1 MTKSNPTRMVRDYA
15 WIALGS
21 VLYSLSFDW
30 FYVPNQIGFGGL
42 TALGMILNYL
52 SPAIPIG
59 MVVLI
64 LNIPLFLLGWTF
76 LGGHTLVSSLLAMTA
91 TSVLVD
97 LIAAMHTFPSMDPM
111 LAAIFGGV
119 SLGVSLGMIFS
130 KGATTGGTDLTA
142 RLLKLPFAW
151 LPMGKLLM
159 VVDLTML
166 LSVSLVFRSMESAM
180 YGMISLYIS
189 TLVMD
194 GVLYGL
200 DQSKVAYIVTTRPQE
215 IAAEIDRQMDR
226 GATFLHG
233 EGSFSRGEQKLVLM
247 CAFKQ
252 KQIVPLKALVHE
264 LDPEAFLIVCD
275 AHEVLGQG
283 FRRYQKNDI

>member
-1 MTKSNPTRMVRDYA
+1 MTKPNLTRMVRDYA

-42 TALGMILNYL
+42 TALGMILNHL

-59 MVVLI
+59 TVVLV
-64 LNIPLFLLGWTF
+64 LNIPIFILGWKF
-76 LGGHTLVSSLLAMTA
+76 LGGHTLVSSLFAMAA

-97 LIAAMHTFPSMDPM
+97 LIAAIYTFPPMDPM
-111 LAAIFGGV
+111 LAAVFGGV

-130 KGATTGGTDLTA
+130 KGATTGGTDLIA

-151 LPMGKLLM
+151 LPMGKLLLA
-159 VVDLTML
+159 VDLSML
-166 LSVSLVFRSMESAM
+166 LAVSIAFRSMESAM
-180 YGMISLYIS
+180 YGIISLYIS

-194 GVLYGL
+194 MVLYGL

-233 EGSFSRGEQKLVLM
+233 EGSFSREEKLVLM

>member
-1 MTKSNPTRMVRDYA
+1 MTKHTLARTVRDYT
-15 WIALGS
+15 WIFLGS

-42 TALGMILNYL
+42 TALGMILNHL

-59 MVVLI
+59 TVVLV
-64 LNIPLFLLGWTF
+64 LNVPIFILGWKF
-76 LGGHTLVSSLLAMTA
+76 LGGHTLVSSLFAMTA

-97 LIAAMHTFPSMDPM
+97 LFAAMYAFPAMDPM
-111 LAAIFGGV
+111 LASVFGGV
-119 SLGVSLGMIFS
+119 TLGLSLGMIFS
-130 KGATTGGTDLTA
+130 KGATTGGTDLIA

-151 LPMGKLLM
+151 LPVGKLLL
-159 VVDLTML
+159 VVDLSML
-166 LSVSLVFRSMESAM
+166 LAVSVAFRSMESAM
-180 YGMISLYIS
+180 YGIISLYIS

-194 GVLYGL
+194 GVLYGM
-200 DQSKVAYIVTTRPQE
+200 DQSKVAYIITSNPKAITD
-215 IAAEIDRQMDR
+215 EIDRQLDR
-226 GATFLHG
+226 GVTYLHG
-233 EGSFSRGEQKLVLM
+233 EGSFSGESKLVLM

-264 LDPEAFLIVCD
+264 LDPGAFLIVCD

-283 FRRYQKNDI
+283 FRRYQKNDL

>member
-1 MTKSNPTRMVRDYA
+1 MAKPTLPRLARDYI

-42 TALGMILNYL
+42 TALGMILNHL
-52 SPAIPIG
+52 SPAVPIG
-59 MVVLI
+59 TAVLV
-64 LNIPLFLLGWTF
+64 LNIPLFLLGWKF
-76 LGGHTLVSSLLAMTA
+76 LGGHTLVSSLFAMTA

-97 LIAAMHTFPSMDPM
+97 LIAAAYTFPPMDPM

-130 KGATTGGTDLTA
+130 KGATTGGTDLIA

-151 LPMGKLLM
+151 LPMGRLLLA
-159 VVDLTML
+159 VDLSML
-166 LSVSLVFRSMESAM
+166 LAVSLAFRSMESAM
-180 YGMISLYIS
+180 YGMIALYIS
-189 TLVMD
+189 TMVMD
-194 GVLYGL
+194 TVLYGL
-200 DQSKVAYIVTTRPQE
+200 DRSKVAYIITSTPRIMAE
-215 IAAEIDRQMDR
+215 EIDRQMDR
-226 GATFLHG
+226 GVTFLRG
-233 EGSFSRGEQKLVLM
+233 EGSFSGKEKLVLM

-252 KQIVPLKALVHE
+252 RQIVPLKALVHE

-283 FRRYQKNDI
+283 FRRYQKNDL

>member
-1 MTKSNPTRMVRDYA
+1 MTKRTLSRVTRDYT
-15 WIALGS
+15 WIFLGS

-42 TALGMILNYL
+42 TALGMILNHL

-59 MVVLI
+59 TVVLV
-64 LNIPLFLLGWTF
+64 LNIPIFILGWKF
-76 LGGHTLVSSLLAMTA
+76 LGGHTLVSSLFAMTA

-97 LIAAMHTFPSMDPM
+97 LIAAAYTFPAMDPM
-111 LAAIFGGV
+111 LAAVFGGV
-119 SLGVSLGMIFS
+119 TLGLSLGMIFS
-130 KGATTGGTDLTA
+130 KGATTGGTDLIA

-151 LPMGKLLM
+151 LPVGKLLL
-159 VVDLTML
+159 VVDLAML
-166 LSVSLVFRSMESAM
+166 LAVSIAFRSMESAM
-180 YGMISLYIS
+180 YGIISLYIS

-194 GVLYGL
+194 GVLYGM
-200 DQSKVAYIVTTRPQE
+200 DRSKVAYIVTARPRE
-215 IAAEIDRQMDR
+215 VAAEIDRQMDR
-226 GATFLHG
+226 GVTYLHG
-233 EGSFSRGEQKLVLM
+233 EGSFSGKEKLVLM

-252 KQIVPLKALVHE
+252 RQIVPLKALVHE

-283 FRRYQKNDI
+283 FRRYQKNDL

>member
-1 MTKSNPTRMVRDYA
+1 MTKPNLSRMVRDYA

-42 TALGMILNYL
+42 TALGMILNHL
-52 SPAIPIG
+52 SPSIPIG
-59 MVVLI
+59 TVVLV
-64 LNIPLFLLGWTF
+64 LNIPIFILGWKF
-76 LGGHTLVSSLLAMTA
+76 LGGHTLVSSLFAMAA

-97 LIAAMHTFPSMDPM
+97 LIAAIYTFPPMDPM
-111 LAAIFGGV
+111 LAAVFGGV

-130 KGATTGGTDLTA
+130 KGATTGGTDLIA

-151 LPMGKLLM
+151 LPMGKLLL
-159 VVDLTML
+159 VVDLAML
-166 LSVSLVFRSMESAM
+166 LAVSIAFRSMESAM
-180 YGMISLYIS
+180 YGIISLYIS

-194 GVLYGL
+194 MVLYGL

-233 EGSFSRGEQKLVLM
+233 EGSFSREEKLVLM

>member
-1 MTKSNPTRMVRDYA
+1 MTKNPLSRLSQDYL

-42 TALGMILNYL
+42 TALGMILNHL
-52 SPAIPIG
+52 SPAVPIG
-59 MVVLI
+59 TVVLI
-64 LNIPLFLLGWTF
+64 LNIPIFILGWKF
-76 LGGHTLVSSLLAMTA
+76 LGGHTLVSSLFAMAA

-97 LIAAMHTFPSMDPM
+97 LISAVYTFPPMDPM

-119 SLGVSLGMIFS
+119 SLGLSLGIIFS
-130 KGATTGGTDLTA
+130 KGATTGGTDLIA

-151 LPMGKLLM
+151 LPMGKLLL
-159 VVDLTML
+159 VVDLSML
-166 LSVSLVFRSMESAM
+166 LAVSVAFRSMESAM
-180 YGMISLYIS
+180 YGIIALYIS
-189 TLVMD
+189 TMVMD
-194 GVLYGL
+194 MVLYGL
-200 DQSKVAYIVTTRPQE
+200 DQSKVAYIVTSNPRPL
-215 IAAEIDRQMDR
+215 AAEIDKQLDR
-226 GATFLHG
+226 GTTFLHG
-233 EGSFSRGEQKLVLM
+233 EGSFTGQDRLVLM

-252 KQIVPLKALVHE
+252 RQIVPLKALVHE
-264 LDPEAFLIVCD
+264 MDPEAFIIVCN

>member
-1 MTKSNPTRMVRDYA
+1 MTKTTFSRMVRDYA
-15 WIALGS
+15 WITLGA

-42 TALGMILNYL
+42 TALGMILNHL

-59 MVVLI
+59 TVVLV
-64 LNIPLFLLGWTF
+64 LNIPIFILGWKF
-76 LGGHTLVSSLLAMTA
+76 LGGHTLVSSLFAMAA

-97 LIAAMHTFPSMDPM
+97 LIAAAYTFPPMDPM
-111 LAAIFGGV
+111 LAAVFGGV
-119 SLGVSLGMIFS
+119 MLGVSLGMIFS
-130 KGATTGGTDLTA
+130 RGATTGGTDLIA

-151 LPMGKLLM
+151 LPVGKLLM
-159 VVDLTML
+159 AVDLSML
-166 LSVSLVFRSMESAM
+166 LAVSIAFRSMESAM
-180 YGMISLYIS
+180 YGIISLYIS

-194 GVLYGL
+194 GVLYGM
-200 DQSKVAYIVTTRPQE
+200 DQSKVAYIVTARPQE
-215 IAAEIDRQMDR
+215 VAAEIDRQMDR

-233 EGSFSRGEQKLVLM
+233 EGSFSREEKLVLM

-264 LDPEAFLIVCD
+264 LDPEAFLIVCN

>member
-1 MTKSNPTRMVRDYA
+1 MTKHTLSRMVRDYT

-42 TALGMILNYL
+42 TALGMILNHL

-59 MVVLI
+59 TVVLV
-64 LNIPLFLLGWTF
+64 LNIPIFILGWKF
-76 LGGHTLVSSLLAMTA
+76 LGGHTLVSSLFAMAA

-97 LIAAMHTFPSMDPM
+97 LIAAIYTFPPMDPM
-111 LAAIFGGV
+111 LASIFGGV

-130 KGATTGGTDLTA
+130 KGATTGGTDLIA

-151 LPMGKLLM
+151 LPIGKLLLA
-159 VVDLTML
+159 VDLAML
-166 LSVSLVFRSMESAM
+166 LAVSIAFRSMESAM
-180 YGMISLYIS
+180 YGIISLYIS

-194 GVLYGL
+194 MVLYGL

-233 EGSFSRGEQKLVLM
+233 EGSFSREEKLVLM

-252 KQIVPLKALVHE
+252 KQIVPLKALVHD

>member
-21 VLYSLSFDW
+21 LLYSLSFDW

-42 TALGMILNYL
+42 TALGMILNHL

-59 MVVLI
+59 TVVLV
-64 LNIPLFLLGWTF
+64 LNIPIFILGWKF
-76 LGGHTLVSSLLAMTA
+76 LGGHTLVSSLFAMAA

-97 LIAAMHTFPSMDPM
+97 LIAALYTFPPMDPM
-111 LAAIFGGV
+111 LAAVFGGV
-119 SLGVSLGMIFS
+119 SLGASLGMIFS
-130 KGATTGGTDLTA
+130 KGATTGGTDLIA

-166 LSVSLVFRSMESAM
+166 LAVSVAFRSLESAM
-180 YGMISLYIS
+180 YGIIALYIS

-194 GVLYGL
+194 QVLYGL
-200 DQSKVAYIVTTRPQE
+200 DKSKVAYIITSNPRPMAE
-215 IAAEIDRQMDR
+215 EIDRQLDR
-226 GATFLHG
+226 GTTFLYG
-233 EGSFSRGEQKLVLM
+233 EGSFSGQNKLVLM

-252 KQIVPLKALVHE
+252 RQIVPLKALVHE
-264 LDPEAFLIVCD
+264 LDPQAFLIVCD
-275 AHEVLGQG
+275 AHEVLGLG
-283 FRRYQKNDI
+283 FRRYQKNDL

>member
-1 MTKSNPTRMVRDYA
+1 MTKTTFSRMVRDYA
-15 WIALGS
+15 WITLGA

-42 TALGMILNYL
+42 TALGMILNHL

-59 MVVLI
+59 TVVLV
-64 LNIPLFLLGWTF
+64 LNIPIFILGWKF
-76 LGGHTLVSSLLAMTA
+76 LGGHTLVSSLFAMAA

-97 LIAAMHTFPSMDPM
+97 LIAAAYTFPPMDPM
-111 LAAIFGGV
+111 LAAVFGGV
-119 SLGVSLGMIFS
+119 MLGVSLGMIFS
-130 KGATTGGTDLTA
+130 RGATTGGTDLIA

-151 LPMGKLLM
+151 LPVGKLLM
-159 VVDLTML
+159 AVDLSML
-166 LSVSLVFRSMESAM
+166 LAVSIAFRSMESAM
-180 YGMISLYIS
+180 YGIISLYIS

-194 GVLYGL
+194 GVLYGM
-200 DQSKVAYIVTTRPQE
+200 DRSKVAYIVTARPQE
-215 IAAEIDRQMDR
+215 VAAEIDRQMDR

-233 EGSFSRGEQKLVLM
+233 EGSFSREEKLVLM

>member
-1 MTKSNPTRMVRDYA
+1 MTKTTFSRMVRDYA
-15 WIALGS
+15 WITLGAA
-21 VLYSLSFDW
+21 LYSLSFDW

-42 TALGMILNYL
+42 TALGMILNHL

-59 MVVLI
+59 AVVLV
-64 LNIPLFLLGWTF
+64 LNIPIFILGWKF
-76 LGGHTLVSSLLAMTA
+76 LGGHTLVSSLFAMAA

-97 LIAAMHTFPSMDPM
+97 LIAAAYTFPPMDPM
-111 LAAIFGGV
+111 LAAVFGGV
-119 SLGVSLGMIFS
+119 MLGVSLGMIFS
-130 KGATTGGTDLTA
+130 RGATTGGTDLIA

-151 LPMGKLLM
+151 LPVGKLLM
-159 VVDLTML
+159 AVDLSML
-166 LSVSLVFRSMESAM
+166 LAVSIAFRSMESAM
-180 YGMISLYIS
+180 YGIISLYIS

-194 GVLYGL
+194 GVLYGM
-200 DQSKVAYIVTTRPQE
+200 DQSKVAYIVTARPQE
-215 IAAEIDRQMDR
+215 VAAEIDRQMDR

-233 EGSFSRGEQKLVLM
+233 EGSFSREEKLVLM

-252 KQIVPLKALVHE
+252 RQIVPLKALVHE
-264 LDPEAFLIVCD
+264 LDPEAFLIVCN

>member
-1 MTKSNPTRMVRDYA
+1 MAKPNLTRMVRDYA

-64 LNIPLFLLGWTF
+64 LNIPLFLLGWKF
-76 LGGHTLVSSLLAMTA
+76 LGGHTLVSSLFAMTA

-97 LIAAMHTFPSMDPM
+97 LIAAMYTFPSMDPM
-111 LAAIFGGV
+111 LAAIFGGG

-130 KGATTGGTDLTA
+130 KGATAGGPDLTA

-233 EGSFSRGEQKLVLM
+233 EGSFSREEKLVLM

-283 FRRYQKNDI
+283 FRRYQKDDI

>member
-1 MTKSNPTRMVRDYA
+1 MTKHTLSCMVRDYS
-15 WIALGS
+15 WIFLGS

-42 TALGMILNYL
+42 TALGMIFNHF

-59 MVVLI
+59 IVVLVI
-64 LNIPLFLLGWTF
+64 NIPLFLLGWKY
-76 LGGHTLVSSLLAMTA
+76 LGGGTLVSSLFAMVA

-97 LIAAMHTFPSMDPM
+97 LIAALYTFPPMDPM
-111 LAAIFGGV
+111 LAAVFGGV

-130 KGATTGGTDLTA
+130 KRATTGGTDLIA

-151 LPMGKLLM
+151 LPIGKLLM
-159 VVDLTML
+159 AVDLAML
-166 LSVSLVFRSMESAM
+166 LAVSIAFRSMESAM
-180 YGMISLYIS
+180 YGIIALYIS
-189 TLVMD
+189 TTVMD

-200 DQSKVAYIVTTRPQE
+200 DRSKVAYIVTSEPQAVTE
-215 IAAEIDRQMDR
+215 EIDRQLDR
-226 GATFLHG
+226 GVTYLHG
-233 EGSFSRGEQKLVLM
+233 EGSFSREEKLILM

-252 KQIVPLKALVHE
+252 KQIVPLKELVHE
-264 LDPEAFLIVCD
+264 LDPQAFLIVCD
-275 AHEVLGQG
+275 AHEVQGQG

>member
-1 MTKSNPTRMVRDYA
+1 MTKTTFSRMVRDYT
-15 WIALGS
+15 WITLGAA
-21 VLYSLSFDW
+21 LYSLSFDW

-42 TALGMILNYL
+42 TALGMILNHL

-59 MVVLI
+59 AVVLV
-64 LNIPLFLLGWTF
+64 LNIPIFILGWKF
-76 LGGHTLVSSLLAMTA
+76 LGGHTLVSSLFAMAA

-97 LIAAMHTFPSMDPM
+97 LIAAAYTFPPMDPM
-111 LAAIFGGV
+111 LAAVFGGV
-119 SLGVSLGMIFS
+119 MLGVSLGMIFS
-130 KGATTGGTDLTA
+130 RGATTGGTDLIA

-151 LPMGKLLM
+151 LPVGKLLM
-159 VVDLTML
+159 AVDLSML
-166 LSVSLVFRSMESAM
+166 LAVSIAFRSMESAM
-180 YGMISLYIS
+180 YGIISLYIS

-194 GVLYGL
+194 GVLYGM
-200 DQSKVAYIVTTRPQE
+200 DRSKVAYIVTARPQE
-215 IAAEIDRQMDR
+215 VAAEIDRQMDR

-233 EGSFSRGEQKLVLM
+233 EGSFSREEKLVLM

-252 KQIVPLKALVHE
+252 KQIVPLKTLVHE
-264 LDPEAFLIVCD
+264 LDPEAFLIVCN

>member
-1 MTKSNPTRMVRDYA
+1 MTKQSLSRMVRDYT
-15 WIALGS
+15 WIFLGS

-42 TALGMILNYL
+42 TALGMILNHL

-59 MVVLI
+59 TVVLV
-64 LNIPLFLLGWTF
+64 LNIPIFILGWKF
-76 LGGHTLVSSLLAMTA
+76 LGGHTLVSSLFAMTA

-97 LIAAMHTFPSMDPM
+97 LIAAVYTFPPMDPM

-119 SLGVSLGMIFS
+119 ALGISLGMIFS

-142 RLLKLPFAW
+142 RLLKIPFAW
-151 LPMGKLLM
+151 LPVGKLLM
-159 VVDLTML
+159 AVDLLML
-166 LSVSLVFRSMESAM
+166 LAVSIAFRSMESAM
-180 YGMISLYIS
+180 YGIVSLYIS

-200 DQSKVAYIVTTRPQE
+200 DQSKVAYIITSNPRAITD
-215 IAAEIDRQMDR
+215 EIDRQMDR
-226 GATFLHG
+226 GVTYLHG
-233 EGSFSRGEQKLVLM
+233 EGSFSGDAKLVLM

-283 FRRYQKNDI
+283 FRRYQKNDL

>member
-1 MTKSNPTRMVRDYA
+1 MAKHTLARMVRDYA
-15 WIALGS
+15 WIFLGS
-21 VLYSLSFDW
+21 VLYSVSFDW

-42 TALGMILNYL
+42 TALGMILNHI

-59 MVVLI
+59 GVVLV
-64 LNIPLFLLGWTF
+64 LNIPLFILGWKF
-76 LGGHTLVSSLLAMTA
+76 LGGHTLVSSLFAMAA

-97 LIAAMHTFPSMDPM
+97 LIAAVYAFPPMDPM

-142 RLLKLPFAW
+142 RLLKIPFAW
-151 LPMGKLLM
+151 LPVGKLLM
-159 VVDLTML
+159 AVDLLML
-166 LSVSLVFRSMESAM
+166 LAVSIAFRSMNSAM

-189 TLVMD
+189 TMVMD
-194 GVLYGL
+194 GVLYGM
-200 DQSKVAYIVTTRPQE
+200 DQSKVAYIVTAQPRAITE
-215 IAAEIDRQMDR
+215 EIDKQLDR
-226 GATFLHG
+226 GVTYLHG
-233 EGSFSRGEQKLVLM
+233 EGSFSGEEKLVLM

-275 AHEVLGQG
+275 AHEVLGEG
-283 FRRYQKNDI
+283 FRRYRKNDL

>member
-1 MTKSNPTRMVRDYA
+1 MTKPNLTRMVRDYA

-21 VLYSLSFDW
+21 LLYSLSFDW

-42 TALGMILNYL
+42 TALGMILNHL

-59 MVVLI
+59 TVVLV
-64 LNIPLFLLGWTF
+64 LNIPIFILGWKF
-76 LGGHTLVSSLLAMTA
+76 LGGHTLVSSLFAMAA

-97 LIAAMHTFPSMDPM
+97 LIAALYTFPPMDPM
-111 LAAIFGGV
+111 LAAVFGGV
-119 SLGVSLGMIFS
+119 SLGASLGMIFS
-130 KGATTGGTDLTA
+130 KGATTGGTDLIA

-166 LSVSLVFRSMESAM
+166 LAVSVAFRSLESAM
-180 YGMISLYIS
+180 YGIIALYIS

-194 GVLYGL
+194 QVLYGL
-200 DQSKVAYIVTTRPQE
+200 DKSKVAYIITSNPRPMAE
-215 IAAEIDRQMDR
+215 EIDRQLDR
-226 GATFLHG
+226 GTTFLYG
-233 EGSFSRGEQKLVLM
+233 EGSFSGQNKLVLM

-252 KQIVPLKALVHE
+252 RQIVPLKALVHE
-264 LDPEAFLIVCD
+264 LDPQAFLIVCD
-275 AHEVLGQG
+275 AHEVLGLG
-283 FRRYQKNDI
+283 FRRYQKNDL

>member
-1 MTKSNPTRMVRDYA
+1 MTKRTLSRVTRDYT
-15 WIALGS
+15 WIFLGS

-42 TALGMILNYL
+42 TALGMILNHL

-59 MVVLI
+59 TVVLV
-64 LNIPLFLLGWTF
+64 LNIPIFILGWKF
-76 LGGHTLVSSLLAMTA
+76 LGGHTLVSSLFAMTA

-97 LIAAMHTFPSMDPM
+97 LIAAAYTFPAMDPM
-111 LAAIFGGV
+111 LAAVFGGV
-119 SLGVSLGMIFS
+119 TLGLSLGMIFS
-130 KGATTGGTDLTA
+130 KGATTGGTDLIA

-151 LPMGKLLM
+151 LPVGRLLL
-159 VVDLTML
+159 VVDLAML
-166 LSVSLVFRSMESAM
+166 LAVSIAFRSMESAM
-180 YGMISLYIS
+180 YGIISLYIS

-194 GVLYGL
+194 GVLYGM
-200 DQSKVAYIVTTRPQE
+200 DRSKVAYIITSNPRAITD
-215 IAAEIDRQMDR
+215 EIDRQMDR
-226 GATFLHG
+226 GVTYLHG
-233 EGSFSRGEQKLVLM
+233 EGSFSGDAKLVLM

-283 FRRYQKNDI
+283 FRRYQKNDL

>member
-1 MTKSNPTRMVRDYA
+1 MTKTTFSRMVRDYA
-15 WIALGS
+15 WITLGAA
-21 VLYSLSFDW
+21 LYSLSFDW

-42 TALGMILNYL
+42 TALGMILNHL

-59 MVVLI
+59 AVVLV
-64 LNIPLFLLGWTF
+64 LNIPIFILGWKF
-76 LGGHTLVSSLLAMTA
+76 LGGHTLVSSLFAMAA

-97 LIAAMHTFPSMDPM
+97 LIAAAYTFPPMDPM
-111 LAAIFGGV
+111 LAAVFGGV
-119 SLGVSLGMIFS
+119 MLGVSLGMIFS
-130 KGATTGGTDLTA
+130 RGATTGGTDLIA

-159 VVDLTML
+159 AGDLSML
-166 LSVSLVFRSMESAM
+166 LAVSIAFRSMESAM
-180 YGMISLYIS
+180 YGIISLYIS

-194 GVLYGL
+194 GVLYGM
-200 DQSKVAYIVTTRPQE
+200 DQSKVAYIVTARPQE
-215 IAAEIDRQMDR
+215 VAAEIDRQMDR

-233 EGSFSRGEQKLVLM
+233 EGSFSREEKLVLM

-264 LDPEAFLIVCD
+264 LDPEAFLIVCN